1 MSPVCKHGPWSY
13 LGTILSPALVHC
25 GGWEVPGSRH
35 DRRGCRG
42 CTPGTQYTSR
52 STADPRASRNCPL
65 GPARLLAPLPGRCHP
80 WILASLHVLWL
91 HEPTPYAPQTS
102 HFVRVCLPVIQ
113 TSLRSAN
120 TTSYLTGKRSWRH
133 QDHVCPLLCASG
145 DPSRWSH
152 GRFSAR
158 SLDVRWAEGCC
169 AGSRPCHLEWG
180 AISQARACSALP
192 EEPRRASRFC

>member
-1 MSPVCKHGPWSY
+1 MSTGSTLDARC
-13 LGTILSPALVHC
+13 
-25 GGWEVPGSRH
+25 PGRVN
-35 DRRGCRG
+35 
-42 CTPGTQYTSR
+42 TR
-52 STADPRASRNCPL
+52 STGPPTEAAKDRPIIALGILGLIFIMQGFHVLTLLALP

-192 EEPRRASRFC
+192 EEPRRASRCRAWFC